1 MFDPASVLPDV
12 IEIARGAGEIIRN
25 IYEKGDFVSETK
37 EDATPV
43 TSADYAAHHFIMD
56 KLSALTPDIPIL
68 SEEQADICL
77 ADRQHWQ
84 TYWLVD
90 PLDGTQEFVSGS
102 GDFATEIALVHD
114 NQPVLGVVY
123 GPIVQ
128 LLYAAVKGQGA
139 FKEQNGIRTP
149 IRSQHYQGVP
159 KQIRV
164 ATSRVQRPAL
174 LQAILNC
181 DYRYKLYPLGSAS
194 LKSCM
199 VAEGAA
205 DCYIRVGPTGEWD
218 TGAPQIILQEAGG
231 TLLDLH
237 LRDLSYNLRE
247 SLENPNFISL
257 GDPQLPWRDILKNPS

>member
-1 MFDPASVLPDV
+1 MIDPASVLSEV
-12 IEIARGAGEIIRN
+12 IEIARGAGEIIRK
-25 IYEKGDFVSETK
+25 IYEEGDFVSEVK
-37 EDATPV
+37 DDATPV
-43 TSADYAAHHFIMD
+43 TSADYAAHHYIMD
-56 KLSALTPDIPIL
+56 ALSKLTPEIPIL
-68 SEEQADICL
+68 SEEQADISL
-77 ADRQHWQ
+77 ADREAWQ
-84 TYWLVD
+84 CYWLVD

-102 GDFATEIALVHD
+102 GDFATEIALVQN

-128 LLYAAVKGQGA
+128 ILYAAVKGQGA
-139 FKEQNGIRTP
+139 FKEQNGTRTS
-149 IRSQHYQGVP
+149 IKSRHYP
-159 KQIRV
+159 DKPEHIRV

-181 DYRYKLYPLGSAS
+181 NYHYRLYPLGSAS

-237 LRDLSYNLRE
+237 LRELSYNQRE

>member
-1 MFDPASVLPDV
+1 MLDPASVLPQV
-12 IEIARGAGEIIRN
+12 IEIARGAGDIIRN
-25 IYEKGDFVSETK
+25 IYQKGDFVSEIK
-37 EDATPV
+37 DDKTPV
-43 TSADYAAHHFIMD
+43 TSADYAAHHYIMD
-56 KLSALTPDIPIL
+56 ALTELTPEIPVL
-68 SEEQADICL
+68 SEEQADISL
-77 ADRQHWQ
+77 AEREDWQ

-102 GDFATEIALVHD
+102 GDFATEIALVQN

-128 LLYAAVKGQGA
+128 ILYAAVKGQGA
-139 FKEQNGIRTP
+139 FKEQGGLRTT
-149 IRSQHYQGVP
+149 IKSRHYPQLP
-159 KQIRV
+159 EHIRV

-181 DYRYKLYPLGSAS
+181 NYHYKLYPMGSAS

-231 TLLDLH
+231 GLKDLH
-237 LRDLSYNLRE
+237 LRSLSYNQRD